1 MLQVDYEIGRGHP
14 HPLGAIPDENG
25 VSFTIFSRHATSV
38 ELLLFNEHDDPEPMQ
53 KIALDPRINKTFHF
67 WHVYVHGLKPGAHYA
82 YRVDGPNSEADL
94 HTCGHRFNRNKV
106 LLDPYARGNT
116 NHLWNRGDACGEGD
130 NVASSMR
137 CVVVDTKGYD
147 WEDDQPLN
155 IPMSESIIY
164 EMHVRGFT
172 QSPTSGVKN
181 PGTFA
186 GIIEKIPYLKE
197 LGVTSIELLP
207 VFEFDEKAV
216 QRVSPITGEPLINYW
231 GYSTFSFFAPQNWF
245 CVSPEEGTHLNE
257 FRDMVKALHQAGI
270 EVILDVVFNHTD
282 EGNHQG
288 PMINFKGIDNSLYYH
303 LTDND
308 RQYYMDYSGCGNTVN
323 CNHPIAEKFIVE
335 CLEYW
340 VREMHVDGFRFDEGS
355 ILSRGEDGAPM
366 VNPPVVWQIELS
378 ETLADT
384 KIIAEA
390 WDAAGLYQ
398 IGYFPGYRWA
408 EWNGKYRDVMRR
420 FVRGDSGMIG
430 DVADRLSGSSSLY
443 QSSGHL
449 PINSINFITCHDGFT
464 LNDLVS
470 YNEKHNE
477 ANGEG
482 NNDGAND
489 NYSWNCGAEGPTDD
503 AGIETLRKQQIK
515 NLTTLLMLSQGGHMF
530 TAGDEVQRTQGG
542 NNNGYCQDN
551 EISWMDWSLA
561 DKNNDTLRFF
571 QQIIAFRKRHPIL
584 QRSRFFTGEVN
595 KRGLLDLAWHSCQLA
610 QPNWNDP
617 ECRILACTLGGFE
630 GDADLHV
637 MMNMHWDSATFD
649 LPTVPGR
656 DWHRAIDTSLPSP
669 NDIVEPGHGVPIE
682 GNNYCV
688 NGRSI
693 VVLISVDVVSGKAL
707 TATPR
712 EEIGT
717 TKAATDIPGQEA
729 AQERAD
735 ENPLKAPENAAEGA
749 TAKPKRAA
757 ARKST
762 TAKSATVKKSTTKK
776 APPKE

>member
-1 MLQVDYEIGRGHP
+1 MLQVDYEIGRGTP
-14 HPLGAIPDENG
+14 HPLGAIPDEGG
-25 VSFTIFSRHATSV
+25 VSFTIFSRHATGV
-38 ELLLFNEHDDPEPMQ
+38 ELLLFNEHDDPEPVQ
-53 KIALDPRINKTFHF
+53 KIALDPRVNKTFHF
-67 WHVYVHGLKPGAHYA
+67 WHVYVHGLKAGAHYA
-82 YRVDGPNSEADL
+82 YRVDGPDSDWDL
-94 HTCGHRFNRNKV
+94 HHCGHRFNRNKV
-106 LLDPYARGNT
+106 LLDPYARANT
-116 NHLWNRGDACGEGD
+116 NHLWNRGDACGDGD
-130 NVASSMR
+130 NLASSMR
-137 CVVVDTKGYD
+137 CVVVETKGYD
-147 WEDDQPLN
+147 WEGDKPLN

-172 QSPTSGVKN
+172 QSPTSGVQN

-186 GIIEKIPYLKE
+186 GVIEKIPYLKE
-197 LGVTSIELLP
+197 LGVTAVELLP

-216 QRVSPITGEPLINYW
+216 QRISPITGEPLINYW
-231 GYSTFSFFAPQNWF
+231 GYSTYSFFAPQSWF
-245 CVSPEEGTHLNE
+245 CVSPHLGSHLNE
-257 FRDMVKALHQAGI
+257 FRDMVKALHKAGI

-288 PMINFKGIDNSLYYH
+288 PTINFKGIDNSLYYH
-303 LTDND
+303 LVDSD

-355 ILSRGEDGAPM
+355 ILSRGEDGRPM

-420 FVRGDSGMIG
+420 FVRGDAGMLG

-470 YNEKHNE
+470 YNDKHNE
-477 ANGEG
+477 ANGEN
-482 NNDGAND
+482 NNDGADD

-503 AGIETLRKQQIK
+503 EGIETLRKQQIK
-515 NLTTLLMLSQGGHMF
+515 NLTALLMLSQGGHMF
-530 TAGDEVQRTQGG
+530 TSGDELQRTQGG
-542 NNNGYCQDN
+542 NNNAYCQDN
-551 EISWMDWSLA
+551 EISWLDWSLA
-561 DKNNDTLRFF
+561 DKNSDTLRFF

-617 ECRILACTLGGFE
+617 ECRVLACTLGGFE

-637 MMNMHWDSATFD
+637 MMNMHWDNATFD

-656 DWHRAIDTSLPSP
+656 AWYRVIDTSLPSP
-669 NDIVEPGHGVPIE
+669 NDIVEKGHSVPVD
-682 GNNYCV
+682 GHNYCV

-693 VVLISVDVVSGKAL
+693 VVLISKDVVSGEAL
-707 TATPR
+707 TATPS
-712 EEIGT
+712 EEVGT
-717 TKAATDIPGQEA
+717 TKAATDIPGKA
-729 AQERAD
+729 SAKKRAD
-735 ENPLKAPENAAEGA
+735 DNPMKAPENAAEGA
-749 TAKPKRAA
+749 TSKPKRAA
-757 ARKST
+757 AQ
-762 TAKSATVKKSTTKK
+762 KSATAKK
-776 APPKE
+776 APAPKVPKE